1 MSYPAVRDLL
11 GRDGE
16 ETARSQ
22 AGGATTVVYQWKNEN
37 GSNMSATFQDGELT
51 TKAQAGLAELTAD
64 GTSATAQFTI
74 LKDGRPLVSSQELH
88 YDTPDA
94 APGVGPIPL
103 EKFEPGA
110 YTVRLRVVDKLAQ
123 KEITKETSFE
133 VKP

>member
-1 MSYPAVRDLL
+1 
-11 GRDGE
+11 
-16 ETARSQ
+16 
-22 AGGATTVVYQWKNEN
+22 VVYQWRNEN

-64 GTSATAQFTI
+64 ETSATAQFTI
-74 LKDGRPLVSSQELH
+74 LKDGRARTGSQELY

-94 APGVGPIPL
+94 APGVGPVPL

-110 YTVRLRVVDKLAQ
+110 YTVRLRVVDKVTQ
-123 KEITKETSFE
+123 KEITKEASFE